1 MSAFGDAHE
10 PVERCVTY
18 TLSDS
23 DNNRIPLVRAS
34 TGKSGHSV
42 ARFETPQVEEG
53 TYSLIAE
60 PVGTDEEYIATV
72 RISKSNPIF
81 IETDKPIYKPGQT
94 VHGRILLLSN
104 NLKPI
109 EDFVELEIADAKGIK
124 VFRETLETNGFGV
137 ATFDLPLSAEPN
149 LGTWKIKAEAGESK
163 SVVDIE
169 VERYVLPKFEIE
181 TEIGKNWFLVSDTI
195 AGTVSANYFFGKSVD
210 GSVEIEAV
218 RYTGTWDIQRNSR
231 ERLCRVRTASSRVDR
246 RDLWCRRAGESHV
259 KHLGHGYRKSH

>member
-1 MSAFGDAHE
+1 MKRTTLFQIFHILLCITVLAASGCIETDPTQPDSSAPIEIIPCGEGVTGEDADYLILAPKTLFVGSESSISMSAFGDAHE

-81 IETDKPIYKPGQT
+81 IETDKPIYKSGQT
-94 VHGRILLLSN
+94 VHGRILLL
-104 NLKPI
+104 
-109 EDFVELEIADAKGIK
+109 
-124 VFRETLETNGFGV
+124 T
-137 ATFDLPLSAEPN
+137 
-149 LGTWKIKAEAGESK
+149 
-163 SVVDIE
+163 
-169 VERYVLPKFEIE
+169 
-181 TEIGKNWFLVSDTI
+181 
-195 AGTVSANYFFGKSVD
+195 
-210 GSVEIEAV
+210 
-218 RYTGTWDIQRNSR
+218 
-231 ERLCRVRTASSRVDR
+231 
-246 RDLWCRRAGESHV
+246 
-259 KHLGHGYRKSH
+259 HLRHYK